1 MPTFYFPEIKRNRI
15 QTCCSSFGSLN
26 VDQSKKQNLNTG
38 AKSKSTQSC
47 YSLGSWQA
55 DQRSSFELIIG
66 RLSAT
71 LCIDPEQGMGA
82 HRLVQGT
89 LTMIISGT
97 AAPSVICITLACP
110 KERNKQQE
118 HKFYKCYTL
127 HWPRARQG
135 GTQAGSLACTRHPFI
150 LGNS

>member
-1 MPTFYFPEIKRNRI
+1 MPTIYFPEIKRNRI
-15 QTCCSSFGSLN
+15 QTCCSSFGTWN
-26 VDQSKKQNLNTG
+26 ADQSKKQNLNTG

-71 LCIDPEQGMGA
+71 HCIDPEQGMGA
-82 HRLVQGT
+82 HKLVQDSLKGDHFWNRST
-89 LTMIISGT
+89 
-97 AAPSVICITLACP
+97 ICITLACP

-118 HKFYKCYTL
+118 VL
-127 HWPRARQG
+127 HTALTQSKARKHTGGIQRA
-135 GTQAGSLACTRHPFI
+135 LACARHPLI